1 MIEREQEQRLR
12 DEIIGDA
19 KAKAERLLARA
30 RNDATKIVDRAKR
43 EAEAKRKE
51 RMAEVEKEM
60 AQKCGS
66 IVRGVETELKR
77 HWLAGREER
86 LEAMLATALEKA
98 ASTTGEAHSRSM
110 ALLAKEAILALGP
123 CHAQVYFPEK
133 DAGLVTDEW
142 LSSIAKEAL
151 PKDADFAF
159 QLCPS
164 PDAPD
169 GLRFVTLDGGKEFDN
184 TYASRLQKMKDGIRV
199 LLSEE

>member
-30 RNDATKIVDRAKR
+30 RNDAAKIVDRAKR

-51 RMAEVEKEM
+51 RMAEVEKDM
-60 AQKCGS
+60 KQKCGA

-98 ASTTGEAHSRSM
+98 ASTTGEAHIRSM
-110 ALLAKEAILALGP
+110 TLLAKEAILALGP
-123 CHAQVYFPEK
+123 CHVEVHFPEK
-133 DAGLVTDEW
+133 DAELVTEEW
-142 LSSIAKEAL
+142 LAAIASDLFEH
-151 PKDADFAF
+151 DAEYSFR
-159 QLCPS
+159 LRPS
-164 PDAPD
+164 AKAPS
-169 GLRFVTLDGGKEFDN
+169 GLRFITMDGRKEFDN
-184 TYASRLQKMKDGIRV
+184 TYASRLEKMKDSIRV

>member
-1 MIEREQEQRLR
+1 MIEKEQEQRLR

-30 RNDATKIVDRAKR
+30 RNDASKILDRAKR
-43 EAEAKRKE
+43 EAAAKRKE

-123 CHAQVYFPEK
+123 CHAQVFFPEK
-133 DAGLVTDEW
+133 DAALVTEEW

-151 PKDADFAF
+151 PKDADFSF

-164 PDAPD
+164 PDASA
-169 GLRFVTLDGGKEFDN
+169 GLRFVTLDGRKEFDN
-184 TYASRLQKMKDGIRV
+184 TYASRLAKMKDSIRV
-199 LLSEE
+199 MLSDE

>member
-30 RNDATKIVDRAKR
+30 RNDAAKIVDRAKR
-43 EAEAKRKE
+43 EAAAKRKE

-60 AQKCGS
+60 TQKCGA

-98 ASTTGEAHSRSM
+98 ASTTGENHKRSM
-110 ALLAKEAILALGP
+110 TLLAKEAILALGP
-123 CHAQVYFPEK
+123 CHAEVHFPEK
-133 DAGLVTDEW
+133 DATLVTEQW
-142 LSSIAKEAL
+142 LAAIAKEVL
-151 PKDADFAF
+151 DKKADFSF

-169 GLRFVTLDGGKEFDN
+169 GLRFVTLDGRKEFDN